1 MIKADQWGAIS
12 SQNPLWTDLIQR
24 TMPMDN
30 LFTPMMI
37 DSFPYRYTFPKS
49 YGNPMCIQPSTSLFD
64 AQIAQP
70 ENTGVEI
77 AKGVGAGLYDAGK
90 DFLTGI

>member
-1 MIKADQWGAIS
+1 
-12 SQNPLWTDLIQR
+12 
-24 TMPMDN
+24 
-30 LFTPMMI
+30 
-37 DSFPYRYTFPKS
+37 
-49 YGNPMCIQPSTSLFD
+49 MCIQPSTSLFD